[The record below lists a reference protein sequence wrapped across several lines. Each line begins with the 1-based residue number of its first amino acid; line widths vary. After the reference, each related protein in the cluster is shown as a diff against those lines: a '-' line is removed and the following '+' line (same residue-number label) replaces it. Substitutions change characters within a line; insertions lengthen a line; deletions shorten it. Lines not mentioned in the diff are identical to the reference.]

1 MYKNKIIRILLIIIG
16 FVSLALGSIGIII
29 PILPTVPFLLLTSF
43 CFLKSSL
50 RFNKRFL
57 NSKIYKKYLENFQ
70 KNKIMPLWSMTVLI
84 VFVSSIL
91 LLSMFFINNLVM
103 TIVFSILIFFKCLYF
118 ALMIKPVSSKEFT
131 ESRAKLA
138 SKN

>member
-1 MYKNKIIRILLIIIG
+1 MYKNKLIRILLIIIG

-43 CFLKSSL
+43 CFLKSSV